1 MLKHIPIGYKLVD
14 GKIEVEREKAK
25 VIRKIFTDYLKGSS
39 MKKIA
44 EDLSKRGF
52 LNKNNKPNWYHG
64 SIGRILEDSK
74 YLGDEIYLQIIDK
87 ETFQAV
93 KEKRREKN
101 KHYARTK
108 EDIRERNESAFI
120 EKVVCGQCGELYR
133 KYTTDIGKSKEET
146 IWKCHNHTY
155 QRKMKCNN
163 LILDESELEDEFI
176 ASVNYLISRMW
187 ILERNKKKKK
197 SRTNMEIRN
206 LEERIK
212 ELEEKGLQSSKE
224 LSSLIFKRARA
235 YYGIS
240 QIDDYDYMT
249 EKIKEELRDREKL
262 IEFDGELFKKIIDKI
277 RIYINGNIEVEFI
290 NGIILEENYK

>member
-14 GKIEVEREKAK
+14 GKIEVDREKAK

-101 KHYARTK
+101 QHYARTK

-120 EKVVCGQCGELYR
+120 EKLVCGQCGELYR

-146 IWKCHNHTY
+146 VWKCHNHTY

-163 LILDESELEDEFI
+163 LILDESELEDKFI

-235 YYGIS
+235 YYDIS

-277 RIYINGNIEVEFI
+277 RIYKNGNIEVEFI

>member
-14 GKIEVEREKAK
+14 GKIEVDRERAK

-74 YLGDEIYLQIIDK
+74 YLGDEIYLQIIDR

-120 EKVVCGQCGELYR
+120 EKLVCGQCGELYR

-146 IWKCHNHTY
+146 VWKCHNHTY

-176 ASVNYLISRMW
+176 ASVNYLVSRMW

-197 SRTNMEIRN
+197 SRTNMEIRS

-235 YYGIS
+235 YYDIS

-277 RIYINGNIEVEFI
+277 RIYKNGNIEVEFI
-290 NGIILEENYK
+290 NGIILEEDYK

>member
-14 GKIEVEREKAK
+14 GKIEVDRERAK

-120 EKVVCGQCGELYR
+120 EKLVCGQCGELYR

-146 IWKCHNHTY
+146 VWKCHNHTY

-235 YYGIS
+235 YYDIS

-249 EKIKEELRDREKL
+249 EKIKEELRDRKKL

-277 RIYINGNIEVEFI
+277 RIYKDGNMEVEFI
-290 NGIILEENYK
+290 NGIILEEDYK

>member
-14 GKIEVEREKAK
+14 GKIEVDRERAK

-74 YLGDEIYLQIIDK
+74 YLGDEIYLQIIDR

-120 EKVVCGQCGELYR
+120 EKLVCGQCGELYR
-133 KYTTDIGKSKEET
+133 KYTTDIKKSKEET
-146 IWKCHNHTY
+146 VWKCHNHTY

-197 SRTNMEIRN
+197 SRTNMEIRS

-235 YYGIS
+235 YYDIS

-262 IEFDGELFKKIIDKI
+262 IEFDGELFEKIIDKI
-277 RIYINGNIEVEFI
+277 RIYKDGNIEVEFI
-290 NGIILEENYK
+290 NGIILEEDYK

>member
-14 GKIEVEREKAK
+14 GKIEVDRERAK

-74 YLGDEIYLQIIDK
+74 YLGDEIYQQIIDK

-120 EKVVCGQCGELYR
+120 EKLVCGQCGELYR

-146 IWKCHNHTY
+146 VWKCHNHTY

-197 SRTNMEIRN
+197 SRTNIEIRN

-235 YYGIS
+235 YYDIS

-262 IEFDGELFKKIIDKI
+262 IEFDGELFEKIIDKI
-277 RIYINGNIEVEFI
+277 RIYKDGNIEVEFI
-290 NGIILEENYK
+290 NGIILEEDYK

>member
-14 GKIEVEREKAK
+14 GKIEVDRERAK

-74 YLGDEIYLQIIDK
+74 YLGDEIYLQIIDR

-120 EKVVCGQCGELYR
+120 EKLVCGQCGELYR
-133 KYTTDIGKSKEET
+133 KYTTDIKKSKEET
-146 IWKCHNHTY
+146 VWKCHNHTY

-197 SRTNMEIRN
+197 SRTNMEIRS

-235 YYGIS
+235 YYDIS

-277 RIYINGNIEVEFI
+277 RIYKNGNIEVEFI
-290 NGIILEENYK
+290 NGIILEEDYK

>member
-14 GKIEVEREKAK
+14 GKIEVDRERAK

-120 EKVVCGQCGELYR
+120 EKLVCGQCGELYR
-133 KYTTDIGKSKEET
+133 KYTTDIGKSKQET
-146 IWKCHNHTY
+146 VWKCHNHTY

-163 LILDESELEDEFI
+163 LILDESELEDKFI

-235 YYGIS
+235 YYDIS

-262 IEFDGELFKKIIDKI
+262 IEFDGELFEKIIDKI
-277 RIYINGNIEVEFI
+277 RIYKDGNIEVEFI
-290 NGIILEENYK
+290 NGIILEEDYK

>member
-14 GKIEVEREKAK
+14 GKIEVDREKAK

-52 LNKNNKPNWYHG
+52 LNKNNKHNWYHG

-120 EKVVCGQCGELYR
+120 EKLVCGQCGELYR

-146 IWKCHNHTY
+146 VWKCHNHTY

-163 LILDESELEDEFI
+163 LILDESELEDKFI

-235 YYGIS
+235 YYDIS

>member
-14 GKIEVEREKAK
+14 GKIEVDREKAK

-120 EKVVCGQCGELYR
+120 EKLVCGQCGELYR
-133 KYTTDIGKSKEET
+133 KYTTDIGKSKQET
-146 IWKCHNHTY
+146 VWKCHNHTY

-197 SRTNMEIRN
+197 SRTNMEIRS

-235 YYGIS
+235 YYDIS

-249 EKIKEELRDREKL
+249 EKIKEELRDKEKL

-277 RIYINGNIEVEFI
+277 RIYRNGNMEVEFI
-290 NGIILEENYK
+290 NGIILEEDYK

>member
-14 GKIEVEREKAK
+14 GKIEVDREKAK
-25 VIRKIFTDYLKGSS
+25 VIRRIFTDYLKGSS

-101 KHYARTK
+101 QHYARTK

-120 EKVVCGQCGELYR
+120 EKLVCGQCGELYR

-146 IWKCHNHTY
+146 VWKCHNHTY

-163 LILDESELEDEFI
+163 LILDESELEDKFI

-235 YYGIS
+235 YYDIS

-262 IEFDGELFKKIIDKI
+262 IEFDGELFEKIIDKI
-277 RIYINGNIEVEFI
+277 RIYKNGNMEVEFI
-290 NGIILEENYK
+290 NGIILEEDYK

>member
-14 GKIEVEREKAK
+14 GKIEVDREKAK

-120 EKVVCGQCGELYR
+120 EKLICGQCGELYR

-146 IWKCHNHTY
+146 VWKCHNHTY

-163 LILDESELEDEFI
+163 MILDESELENEFI
-176 ASVNYLISRMW
+176 ASVNYLMSRMW

-197 SRTNMEIRN
+197 SRTNMEIRS

-224 LSSLIFKRARA
+224 LSSLIFERARA
-235 YYGIS
+235 YYDIS

-277 RIYINGNIEVEFI
+277 RIYKNGNIEVEFI

>member
-14 GKIEVEREKAK
+14 GKIEVDRERAK

-74 YLGDEIYLQIIDK
+74 YLGDEIYLQIIDR

-120 EKVVCGQCGELYR
+120 EKLVCGQCGELYR
-133 KYTTDIGKSKEET
+133 KYTTDIKKSKEET
-146 IWKCHNHTY
+146 VWKCHNHTY

-197 SRTNMEIRN
+197 SRTNMEIRS

-235 YYGIS
+235 YYDIS

-249 EKIKEELRDREKL
+249 EKIKEELRDRKKL

-277 RIYINGNIEVEFI
+277 RIYKNGNIEVEFI
-290 NGIILEENYK
+290 NGIILEEDYK

>member
-14 GKIEVEREKAK
+14 GKIEVDRERAK

-120 EKVVCGQCGELYR
+120 EKLVCGQCGELYR

-146 IWKCHNHTY
+146 VWKCHNHTY

-197 SRTNMEIRN
+197 SRTNMEIRS

-235 YYGIS
+235 YYDIS

-277 RIYINGNIEVEFI
+277 RIYKNGNIEVEFI
-290 NGIILEENYK
+290 NGIILEEDYK

>member
-14 GKIEVEREKAK
+14 GKIEVDREKAK

-101 KHYARTK
+101 KDYARTK

-176 ASVNYLISRMW
+176 ASINYLISRMW

-212 ELEEKGLQSSKE
+212 ELEEKGLKSSKE

-235 YYGIS
+235 YYDIS
-240 QIDDYDYMT
+240 QIDDYDHMT

-277 RIYINGNIEVEFI
+277 RIYKNGNMEVEFI
-290 NGIILEENYK
+290 NGIILEEDYK

>member
-14 GKIEVEREKAK
+14 GKIEVDREKAK

-74 YLGDEIYLQIIDK
+74 YLGDEIYLQMIDK

-146 IWKCHNHTY
+146 VWKCHNHTY

-235 YYGIS
+235 YYDIS

-249 EKIKEELRDREKL
+249 EKIKEELRDREKF

-277 RIYINGNIEVEFI
+277 RIYKNGNIEVEFI

>member
-14 GKIEVEREKAK
+14 GKIEVDREKVK

-120 EKVVCGQCGELYR
+120 EKLVCGQCGELYR

-146 IWKCHNHTY
+146 VWKCHNHTY

-249 EKIKEELRDREKL
+249 EKIKEELRDRKKL
-262 IEFDGELFKKIIDKI
+262 IEFDGELFEKIIDKI
-277 RIYINGNIEVEFI
+277 RIYKDGNIEVEFI
-290 NGIILEENYK
+290 NGIILEEDYK

>member
-14 GKIEVEREKAK
+14 GKIEVDRERAK

-120 EKVVCGQCGELYR
+120 EKLVCGQCGELYR

-146 IWKCHNHTY
+146 VWKCHNHTY

-235 YYGIS
+235 YYDIS

-249 EKIKEELRDREKL
+249 EKIKEELRDREKI

-277 RIYINGNIEVEFI
+277 RIYKNGNIEVEFI